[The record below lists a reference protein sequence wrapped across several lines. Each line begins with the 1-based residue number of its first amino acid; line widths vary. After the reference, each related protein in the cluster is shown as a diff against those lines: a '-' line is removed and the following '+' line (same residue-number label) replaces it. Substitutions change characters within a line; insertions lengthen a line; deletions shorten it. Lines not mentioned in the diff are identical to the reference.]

1 MMKLFLIFF
10 SFISVTNAETMD
22 FNKALELMK
31 RGPKLDCD
39 ETQKGYPLSSSYRNN
54 GANCSKFITASG
66 EMGSHGK
73 AIVTHLSAIKGSKF
87 FDNNIGGMNAACPK
101 WSKLSKAEKEY
112 FWVWFFAALAYKES
126 TCKEGQVNGNATHG
140 TAVGYFQLNE
150 RIKDRKWRDG
160 DSGSS
165 CGYIEVRNS
174 VPNIKCSLEIFNEQL
189 KGAAGA
195 YKGDGSIAGRGAN
208 SYWQDLRQK
217 SNQTVVKMVKDFP
230 PCK

>member
-1 MMKLFLIFF
+1 MMKLLLILF
-10 SFISVTNAETMD
+10 SLISMANAETMD

-54 GANCSKFITASG
+54 GANCSKFITTSG
-66 EMGSHGK
+66 EMGPHGK

-87 FDNNIGGMNAACPK
+87 FDNSIGGMNAACPK

-165 CGYIEVRNS
+165 CGYVEVRNS

-189 KGAAGA
+189 KGAVGA